1 MSGARHELTAFL
13 LFRLCSRGGNL
24 GPKPANMKSRL
35 ELKEDRLSHLVASE
49 YFWTGGRSSMVF
61 GGAIQSA
68 FSFTIA
74 LTEGKFQTT

>member
-13 LFRLCSRGGNL
+13 LFCLCSRGGNL

-61 GGAIQSA
+61 GGQS
-68 FSFTIA
+68 SQ
-74 LTEGKFQTT
+74 LLVLLLL